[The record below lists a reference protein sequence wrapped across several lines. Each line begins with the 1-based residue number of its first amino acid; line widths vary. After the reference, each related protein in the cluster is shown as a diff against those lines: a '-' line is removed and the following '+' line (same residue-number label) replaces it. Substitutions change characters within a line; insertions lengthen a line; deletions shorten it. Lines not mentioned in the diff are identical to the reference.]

1 MNDLNTSWH
10 TLYIF
15 LKSNS
20 LFSVKGGKD
29 DKKDDKKGG
38 KKKKEPEVELKRM
51 PPTYTTLATW
61 HIPLIDFLEG
71 EYEFRSVFTQGGV
84 EVASTI
90 KSLDIG
96 KVSLYL

>member
-1 MNDLNTSWH
+1 MF
-10 TLYIF
+10 Y
-15 LKSNS
+15 
-20 LFSVKGGKD
+20 VKGGKD

-51 PPTYTTLATW
+51 PPTYNTLATW
-61 HIPLIDFLEG
+61 HIPLVDFLEG

>member
-20 LFSVKGGKD
+20 LFYVKGGKD